1 MFGGGGERKTQ
12 ILREGRKGERKRRE
26 KGEREGAKREESSE
40 GLSTLSYL

>member
-12 ILREGRKGERKRRE
+12 ILREGRKGERK
-26 KGEREGAKREESSE
+26 GREGAKREESSE